1 MKRFEG
7 KVVLVTGGNR
17 NTGLDIVEKFACEGA
32 KVFMC
37 GSSEA
42 STAKG
47 AEELK
52 ARAAAWGHA
61 ALPVVSQACDISDA
75 VQVKSL
81 FDTIE
86 REAGRLDI
94 LVNNAANQGLGHGG
108 PLEMKPEMFYD
119 VFKTNVVGGFQ
130 VTQMACNR
138 FFMKQESRGVVVFLS
153 SNTAMRAIRNRTA
166 YCASK
171 GAINS
176 MVRALALDLA
186 PLGIRVNCCAPG
198 YIYTERWDT
207 LDPAKAARRRLNCP
221 LRKEAKG
228 FDIANVVAF
237 LASDDSANMTGEIVT
252 CDAGCSCQHMP
263 EDVDV

>member
-1 MKRFEG
+1 MGRFNG

-17 NTGLDIVEKFACEGA
+17 NTGLDIVEKFVREGA
-32 KVFMC
+32 RVFMC

-42 STAKG
+42 STARG

-52 ARAAAWGHA
+52 ARG
-61 ALPVVSQACDISDA
+61 LNGITSQMCNIADLD
-75 VQVKSL
+75 QVTAL

-108 PLEMKPEMFYD
+108 PLEMDPAKFHE
-119 VFKTNVVGGFQ
+119 VFNVNVIGGFQ

-138 FFMKQESRGVVVFLS
+138 FFMKQESRGAVVFLS

-176 MVRALALDLA
+176 MVRSLALDLA

-221 LRKEAKG
+221 LRKEASG
-228 FDIANVVAF
+228 MDIANVVAF

>member
-1 MKRFEG
+1 MGRFDG

-17 NTGLDIVEKFACEGA
+17 NTGLDIVEKFVREGA

-37 GSSEA
+37 GSSTS
-42 STAKG
+42 STESGAK
-47 AEELK
+47 ALK
-52 ARAAAWGHA
+52 ARGVDGVTAV
-61 ALPVVSQACDISDA
+61 PCDISDA
-75 VQVKSL
+75 AQVKAL

-86 REAGRLDI
+86 SEAGRLDI
-94 LVNNAANQGLGHGG
+94 LINNAANQGIGHGG

-138 FFMKQESRGVVVFLS
+138 FFMKQESRGAVVFLS

-166 YCASK
+166 YCSSK

-198 YIYTERWDT
+198 YIYTERWET
-207 LDPAKAARRRLNCP
+207 LDPKKAARRRLNCP

-228 FDIANVVAF
+228 SDIANVVAF
-237 LASDDSANMTGEIVT
+237 LASEDSANMTGEIVT

>member
-1 MKRFEG
+1 MGRFDG

-17 NTGLDIVEKFACEGA
+17 NTGLDIVEKFAREGA

-37 GSSEA
+37 GSSDA
-42 STAKG
+42 STARG

-52 ARAAAWGHA
+52 ARG
-61 ALPVVSQACDISDA
+61 LNGITSQMCNIADLD
-75 VQVKSL
+75 QVTAL

-108 PLEMKPEMFYD
+108 PLEMDPAKFHE
-119 VFKTNVVGGFQ
+119 VFNVNVIGGFQ

-138 FFMKQESRGVVVFLS
+138 FFMKQESRGTVVFLS

-176 MVRALALDLA
+176 MVRALALDFA

-198 YIYTERWDT
+198 YIYTERWET

-221 LRKEAKG
+221 LHKEANG
-228 FDIANVVAF
+228 SDIANVVAF

>member
-1 MKRFEG
+1 MGRFNG

-17 NTGLDIVEKFACEGA
+17 NTGLDIVEKFVREGA

-42 STAKG
+42 STARG

-52 ARAAAWGHA
+52 ARG
-61 ALPVVSQACDISDA
+61 LNGITSQMCNIADLD
-75 VQVKSL
+75 QVTAL

-108 PLEMKPEMFYD
+108 PLEMDPAKFHE
-119 VFKTNVVGGFQ
+119 VFNVNVIGGFQ

-138 FFMKQESRGVVVFLS
+138 FFMKQESRGTVVFLS
-153 SNTAMRAIRNRTA
+153 SNTAMRAIRHRTA
-166 YCASK
+166 YCSSK

-176 MVRALALDLA
+176 MVRSLALDLA
-186 PLGIRVNCCAPG
+186 PVGIRVNCCAPG

-221 LRKEAKG
+221 LRKEASG
-228 FDIANVVAF
+228 MDIANVVAF
-237 LASDDSANMTGEIVT
+237 LASDESANMTGEIVT

>member
-7 KVVLVTGGNR
+7 KVALVTGGNR
-17 NTGLDIVEKFACEGA
+17 NTGLDIVEKFAREGA

-37 GSSEA
+37 GSSDS

-47 AEELK
+47 AEVLK
-52 ARAAAWGHA
+52 ARG
-61 ALPVVSQACDISDA
+61 LEGIVSQACDISDIA
-75 VQVKSL
+75 QVVAL

-94 LVNNAANQGLGHGG
+94 LVNNAANQGIGHGG
-108 PLEMKPEMFYD
+108 PLEMDAARFHE
-119 VFKTNVVGGFQ
+119 VFNVNVIGGFQ

-138 FFMKQESRGVVVFLS
+138 FFMKQDSRGSVVFLS
-153 SNTAMRAIRNRTA
+153 SNTARRAIRRRTA

-198 YIYTERWDT
+198 YINTERWDV
-207 LDPAKAARRRLNCP
+207 LDPKIAARRRLNCP
-221 LRKEAKG
+221 LRKEASG
-228 FDIANVVAF
+228 SDIANVIAF

-263 EDVDV
+263 EDVDF

>member
-1 MKRFEG
+1 MNRFKG
-7 KVVLVTGGNR
+7 KVVLVTGGSR
-17 NTGLDIVEKFACEGA
+17 NTGLDLVEKFAREGA

-37 GSSEA
+37 GSSDA

-47 AEELK
+47 AEALK
-52 ARAAAWGHA
+52 ARG
-61 ALPVVSQACDISDA
+61 LDGIISQHCDISDA
-75 VQVKSL
+75 EQVKAL

-86 REAGRLDI
+86 REAGRLDV
-94 LVNNAANQGLGHGG
+94 LVNNAANQGIGHGG
-108 PLEMKPEMFYD
+108 PLEMDAARFHD
-119 VFKTNVVGGFQ
+119 VFNVNVIGGFQ
-130 VTQMACNR
+130 VTQMACKR

-153 SNTAMRAIRNRTA
+153 SNTAMRAIRSRTV

-176 MVRALALDLA
+176 MVRSLALDLA

-207 LDPAKAARRRLNCP
+207 LDPEKAARRRLNCP
-221 LRKEAKG
+221 LRKEATG
-228 FDIANVVAF
+228 ADIANVVAF
-237 LASDDSANMTGEIVT
+237 LASGDSANMTGEIVT

>member
-1 MKRFEG
+1 MGRFDG

-17 NTGLDIVEKFACEGA
+17 NTGLDIVEKFAREGA

-37 GSSEA
+37 GSSDA
-42 STAKG
+42 STARG

-52 ARAAAWGHA
+52 ARG
-61 ALPVVSQACDISDA
+61 LNGITSQMCNIADLD
-75 VQVKSL
+75 QVTAL

-86 REAGRLDI
+86 REVGRLDI

-108 PLEMKPEMFYD
+108 PLEMDPAKFHE
-119 VFKTNVVGGFQ
+119 VFNVNVIGGFQ

-138 FFMKQESRGVVVFLS
+138 FFMKQESRGAVVFLS
-153 SNTAMRAIRNRTA
+153 SNTAMRAIRHRTA
-166 YCASK
+166 YCSSK

-176 MVRALALDLA
+176 MVRSLALDLA

-221 LRKEAKG
+221 LRKEASG
-228 FDIANVVAF
+228 MDIANVVAF
-237 LASDDSANMTGEIVT
+237 LASDESANMTGEIVT

>member
-1 MKRFEG
+1 MNRFNG

-17 NTGLDIVEKFACEGA
+17 NTGLYIVEKFVREGA
-32 KVFMC
+32 TVYMC
-37 GSSEA
+37 GSSED

-47 AEELK
+47 AEILK
-52 ARAAAWGHA
+52 ERGVDG
-61 ALPVVSQACDISDA
+61 VVSQPCDISDLS
-75 VQVKSL
+75 QVAAL

-86 REAGRLDI
+86 KRSGRLDI

-108 PLEMKPEMFYD
+108 PLEMNPAKFHE
-119 VFKTNVVGGFQ
+119 VFNVNVIGGFQ
-130 VTQMACNR
+130 VTQTACNR

-186 PLGIRVNCCAPG
+186 PLGIRVNACAPG
-198 YIYTERWDT
+198 YIYTERWDV

-221 LRKEAKG
+221 LRKEAQG
-228 FDIANVVAF
+228 SDIANVVAF
-237 LASDDSANMTGEIVT
+237 LASGDSANMTGEIIT

>member
-1 MKRFEG
+1 MGRFDG
-7 KVVLVTGGNR
+7 KIVLVTGGNR
-17 NTGLDIVEKFACEGA
+17 NTGLDIVEKFVREGA

-37 GSSEA
+37 GSSA
-42 STAKG
+42 SSTASG
-47 AEELK
+47 AEALK
-52 ARAAAWGHA
+52 ARGVNGVTSM
-61 ALPVVSQACDISDA
+61 PCDISDA
-75 VQVKSL
+75 TQVKAL

-138 FFMKQESRGVVVFLS
+138 FFMKQESRGTVVFLS

-166 YCASK
+166 YCSSK

-207 LDPAKAARRRLNCP
+207 LDPKKAARRRLNCP

-228 FDIANVVAF
+228 SDIANVVAF
-237 LASDDSANMTGEIVT
+237 LASEDSANMTGEIVT

>member
-1 MKRFEG
+1 MGRFDG

-17 NTGLDIVEKFACEGA
+17 NTGLDLVEKFAREGA
-32 KVFMC
+32 RVFMC

-42 STAKG
+42 STARG

-52 ARAAAWGHA
+52 ARG
-61 ALPVVSQACDISDA
+61 LNGITSQMCNIADLD
-75 VQVKSL
+75 QVTAL

-108 PLEMKPEMFYD
+108 PLEMDPAKFHE
-119 VFKTNVVGGFQ
+119 VFNVNVIGGFQ

-138 FFMKQESRGVVVFLS
+138 FFMKQESRGTVVFLS
-153 SNTAMRAIRNRTA
+153 SNTAMRAIRHRTA
-166 YCASK
+166 YCSSK

-176 MVRALALDLA
+176 MVRSLALDLA

-221 LRKEAKG
+221 LRKEASG
-228 FDIANVVAF
+228 MDIANVVAF
-237 LASDDSANMTGEIVT
+237 LASSDSANMTGEIVT

>member
-1 MKRFEG
+1 MGRFNG

-17 NTGLDIVEKFACEGA
+17 NTGLDIVEKFVREGA

-42 STAKG
+42 STARG

-52 ARAAAWGHA
+52 ARG
-61 ALPVVSQACDISDA
+61 LNGITSQMCNIADLD
-75 VQVKSL
+75 QVTAL

-108 PLEMKPEMFYD
+108 PLEMDPAKFHE
-119 VFKTNVVGGFQ
+119 VFNVNVIGGFQ

-138 FFMKQESRGVVVFLS
+138 FFMKQESRGAVVFLS

-166 YCASK
+166 YCSSK

-198 YIYTERWDT
+198 YIYTERWET
-207 LDPAKAARRRLNCP
+207 LDPEKAARRRLNCP

-228 FDIANVVAF
+228 SDIANVVAF
-237 LASDDSANMTGEIVT
+237 LASDDSANMTGEIGT

>member
-1 MKRFEG
+1 MGRFDG

-17 NTGLDIVEKFACEGA
+17 NTGLDIVEKFVREGA

-37 GSSEA
+37 GSSA
-42 STAKG
+42 SSTASG
-47 AEELK
+47 AEALK
-52 ARAAAWGHA
+52 ARGVNGVTSM
-61 ALPVVSQACDISDA
+61 PCDISDA
-75 VQVKSL
+75 TQVKAL

-130 VTQMACNR
+130 VTQTACNR

-166 YCASK
+166 YCSSK

-207 LDPAKAARRRLNCP
+207 LDPKKAARRRLNCP

-228 FDIANVVAF
+228 SDIANVVAF
-237 LASDDSANMTGEIVT
+237 LASEDSANMTGEIVT